1 MINTTTTADRTIVE
15 QYLAAM
21 QAGPGGLEELV
32 RLFDDDAVYVEPF
45 GGQPQVHAGKAEIRA
60 FFEYALEHHLN
71 AVRLTLDRLDMDSG
85 RLRSEWTCEVPALPG
100 PMRGFDLLTLHDGRI
115 VRLEMTVTE
124 MFQPQPPA
132 QG

>member
-1 MINTTTTADRTIVE
+1 MINTVETRDRATVE

-21 QAGPGGLEELV
+21 QAGPGGLEELLA
-32 RLFDDDAVYVEPF
+32 LFDDDAVYVEPF

-71 AVRLTLDRLDMDSG
+71 GARLTLDRLDLDAG
-85 RLRSEWTCEVPALPG
+85 RLRSEWTCALPMLPT
-100 PMRGFDLLTLHDGRI
+100 PMRGFDLLTMREGRI
-115 VRLEMTVTE
+115 VRLETTVTE
-124 MFQPQPPA
+124 MSVPQGPA